1 MQIVPVDDGNREES
15 YRVLATA
22 FADDPVVRWLVSD
35 PARDVAMFRF
45 LDVTAH
51 GAPDSTDL
59 MLDGDRG
66 VGAAYWDPP
75 GFKAKPTLRA
85 IPMALNLFRTR
96 VRRGAAIEE
105 MFGKHRP
112 AEPHWYL
119 STIGSIERGRGIGTG
134 LLHHRLDTL
143 EGPAYLESSKRE
155 NIPLYERFGFEVTGE
170 IQLPFDGPKVWPM
183 FRQAR

>member
-1 MQIVPVDDGNREES
+1 MQIVPVDDTNREAS

-22 FADDPVVRWLVSD
+22 FADDPVMRWLISD

-45 LDVTAH
+45 LDRTAH

-59 MLDGDRG
+59 MLDAERP

-75 GFKAKPTLRA
+75 GFKAEQSWRA
-85 IPMALNLFRTR
+85 IPMALRLFRTR
-96 VRRGAAIEE
+96 VRRGVIIEE
-105 MFGKHRP
+105 AFGAHRP
-112 AEPHWYL
+112 RQPHWYL

-143 EGPAYLESSKRE
+143 DGPAYLESSKRE
-155 NIPLYERFGFEVTGE
+155 NIPLYERFGFEVTGV
-170 IQLPFDGPKVWPM
+170 IQLPNGPQVWPM
-183 FRQAR
+183 FRAAQ